1 MAAPFRTY
9 LDLTNTLIREI
20 NEVELTSSNFSSSAL
35 GIQKYIKD
43 AINRAYFDICN
54 AEDKWSFLSAVDP
67 SNKYY
72 GNTYIETVAGTR
84 WYLLK
89 SGSANVDSDYDSVNW
104 NAFTATTEGVSGK
117 SAPYTINKLAFT
129 TLTVWR
135 DTYAKAEEL
144 DKSDSQTYGTPLR
157 VIRSSDGRRFGLSP
171 IPDGVYRI
179 YFFAYNRPSE
189 LSADTDEVLFPTQ
202 YKPVL
207 LARAR
212 YYIYQ
217 FKDNIAQSQLA
228 LDEYKKGL
236 QNMAD
241 NLNSPQPQYMS
252 DVRFTYLLP

>member
-1 MAAPFRTY
+1 MAKTY
-9 LDLTNTLIREI
+9 LALTNELL
-20 NEVELTSSNFSSSAL
+20 VELNEPEVSAISDGVGVQKQVSNCV
-35 GIQKYIKD
+35 
-43 AINRAYFDICN
+43 NRAYSDMVDSVDN
-54 AEDKWSFLSAVDP
+54 WSWLSTAEPDDP
-67 SNKYY
+67 YY
-72 GNTYIETVAGTR
+72 GNTYINSVEGQR

-89 SGSANVDSDYDSVNW
+89 AGSTSVDTDYDSVNW
-104 NAFTATTEGVSGK
+104 DAFTLSTEGVAGK
-117 SAPYTINKLAFT
+117 SAPYTITKIPFT

-135 DTYAKAEEL
+135 DSYAASEE
-144 DKSDSQTYGTPLR
+144 KSAADSSTYGTPVR

-179 YFFAYNRPSE
+179 YFFAYDRPTA
-189 LSADTDEVLFPTQ
+189 LSADTDTVAFPEQ
-202 YKPVL
+202 YKTVL

-236 QNMAD
+236 QSMAD